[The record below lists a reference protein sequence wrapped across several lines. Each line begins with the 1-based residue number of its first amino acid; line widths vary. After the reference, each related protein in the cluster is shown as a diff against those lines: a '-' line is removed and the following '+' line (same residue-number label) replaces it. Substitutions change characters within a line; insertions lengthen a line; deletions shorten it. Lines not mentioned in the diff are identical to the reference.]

1 MNTMELMS
9 PWREKRDVVRGSPGD
24 QLTPT
29 GLTGHGAKRPPCLGR
44 GRRHTT
50 RGVSPRP
57 AARGRRR
64 GRGGGGGVG
73 VGVCVCVC
81 VSG

>member
-29 GLTGHGAKRPPCLGR
+29 GLTGHGAKRPPCLGLGLGLNKGGER
-44 GRRHTT
+44 AGRP
-50 RGVSPRP
+50 SM
-57 AARGRRR
+57 GREVARR
-64 GRGGGGGVG
+64 GR
-73 VGVCVCVC
+73 
-81 VSG
+81 